1 MADPAR
7 RVPENP
13 LGRFFVD
20 ASCIDCDQCR
30 QVAPALFEAST
41 DHSYV
46 SRQPATPEEELRA
59 GMALL
64 TCPVGAIG
72 DEAKAD
78 LAPAAAALPELIEGE
93 VYSCGY
99 ASERSFGA
107 SSYLIRRP
115 DGNVLVDSP
124 RFTGGLARRLEEL
137 GGVRWMF
144 LTHGDDVA
152 DHAKFRER
160 FGCERIMH
168 VADATFAPERPI
180 DGLDSIRL
188 APDLLAIPVPG
199 HTEGSTALLY
209 RDRFLFTGD
218 HFWWDPDRERL
229 AASRTYCWYSWE
241 DQLDSLRRLLGYSF
255 EWVLPGH
262 GHRIRLPADRMR
274 ASVDEMMRSFRQH
287 PLR

>member
-1 MADPAR
+1 MMADPAR
-7 RVPENP
+7 RVPENA

-46 SRQPATPEEELRA
+46 ARQPVSPAEELRA

-72 DEAKAD
+72 DEGKAD
-78 LAPAAAALPELIEGE
+78 LAPAAAALPEPIEGE
-93 VYSCGY
+93 VFFCGY

-115 DGNVLVDSP
+115 EGNVLVDSP
-124 RFTGGLARRLEEL
+124 RFTAGLARRLEQL

-144 LTHGDDVA
+144 LSHGDDVA

-168 VADATFAPERPI
+168 VADATFAAEWPI
-180 DGLDSIRL
+180 DGVDPVRL

-199 HTEGSTALLY
+199 HTEGSVALLW

-218 HFWWDPDRERL
+218 HLWWDPDAGRL
-229 AASRTYCWYSWE
+229 AASRSYCWYSWE
-241 DQLDSLRRLLGYSF
+241 EQQESLRRLLNHSF

-262 GHRIRLPADRMR
+262 GHRVHRTADRMR
-274 ASVDEMMRSFRQH
+274 QALREMTEGGR
-287 PLR
+287 

>member
-1 MADPAR
+1 MADPKR
-7 RVPENP
+7 RVSENP
-13 LGRFFVD
+13 FGRFFVD

-30 QVAPALFEAST
+30 QVAPGLFEAST
-41 DHSYV
+41 DHSFV
-46 SRQPATPEEELRA
+46 ARQPASAEEELRA

-72 DEAKAD
+72 DEEKAD
-78 LAPAAAALPELIEGE
+78 LAPAAAALPEPIEDG
-93 VYSCGY
+93 VYFCGY

-107 SSYLIRRP
+107 SSYLVRRP
-115 DGNVLVDSP
+115 EGNVLVDSP
-124 RFTGGLARRLEEL
+124 RFTAGLARRLEEL

-144 LTHGDDVA
+144 LSHGDDVA
-152 DHAKFRER
+152 DHAKFRQR

-180 DGLDSIRL
+180 DGVDPVRL

-209 RDRFLFTGD
+209 RDRTLFSGD
-218 HFWWDPDRERL
+218 HLWWNPDDERL
-229 AASRTYCWYSWE
+229 AASRSYCWYSWE
-241 DQLDSLRRLLGYSF
+241 DQVESLKRLLEFPF

-262 GHRIRLPADRMR
+262 GHRVRLPADRMR
-274 ASVDEMMRSFRQH
+274 VA
-287 PLR
+287 LRETIARAR